1 MGEFAVALRIKARW
15 HDDNADRSLD
25 EIASAIA
32 FNAWR
37 IAKDKAITLHG
48 EDFVYDS
55 DEQRFGVIREYLV
68 FQLQLVDRIAHQRLG
83 LDDSTRQELVVTTA
97 KNMAKHLHDNSV
109 DVFGPGDHVKNFVE
123 LINKRGAEYAEFGFS
138 EDGPS
143 YPFMRHLGYE
153 IQQIMGTGGENRWVI
168 DQVMDKDGPEVF
180 RHLSRA
186 VDSLFE

>member
-1 MGEFAVALRIKARW
+1 
-15 HDDNADRSLD
+15 
-25 EIASAIA
+25 
-32 FNAWR
+32 
-37 IAKDKAITLHG
+37 
-48 EDFVYDS
+48 
-55 DEQRFGVIREYLV
+55 VIREYLV

-83 LDDSTRQELVVTTA
+83 LDDSARQELVITTA
-97 KNMAKHLHDNSV
+97 KNMAKHLHDNSF
-109 DVFGPGDHVKNFVE
+109 DVFGPGEHVKDFVE
-123 LINKRGAEYAEFGFS
+123 LINTRGAEYAEFGFS